1 MEKKNLE
8 IEKYVKR
15 LILVTFS
22 IIMISSMEAFILA
35 KSSELIEAYIET
47 NPGSIPGDYIN
58 VVLLNYFVRII
69 EPVIITLFTV
79 FTYKKFGIN
88 RLYKFF
94 FSAIIALK
102 LFNLV
107 IRFEFNSIFYYLLI
121 ALYLL
126 LLVLVSTAPE
136 SKRKV

>member
-1 MEKKNLE
+1 MENKNIQ

-15 LILVTFS
+15 IILVTFL
-22 IIMISSMEAFILA
+22 IILVSSMEAFILA
-35 KSSELIEAYIET
+35 KSSELIKAYIET
-47 NPGSIPGDYIN
+47 NPGSSTGDYIN

-79 FTYKKFGIN
+79 LTYKKFGIS

-94 FSAIIALK
+94 FAAIIALK

-107 IRFEFNSIFYYLLI
+107 IRFEFYSIFYYLLI